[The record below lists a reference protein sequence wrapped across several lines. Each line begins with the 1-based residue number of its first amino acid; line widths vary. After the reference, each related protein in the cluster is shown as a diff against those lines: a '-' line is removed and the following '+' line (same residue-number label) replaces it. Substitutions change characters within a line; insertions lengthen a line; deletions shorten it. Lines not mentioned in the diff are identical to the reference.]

1 MQTIGRI
8 HRKAVRAISKH
19 DPIEKLKEL
28 EMPSEGKMRGEAY
41 ILKRRNS
48 YCRKEGK
55 KLFSVVLLGRTRGNV
70 INA

>member
-1 MQTIGRI
+1 MTPL
-8 HRKAVRAISKH
+8 K
-19 DPIEKLKEL
+19 KLKEL

-55 KLFSVVLLGRTRGNV
+55 KLFSVVLVGRTRGNV